1 MVVNLSLLKLKS
13 ITMKTIQQHQ
23 IETLKNILEKLT
35 EIEKVYEFNKRNLDI
50 NFPFV
55 VGRAVGLSM
64 VSAVELKVL
73 IENLENEKDQQISR
87 KIETTL

>member
-1 MVVNLSLLKLKS
+1 
-13 ITMKTIQQHQ
+13 MKTIQQHQ

-55 VGRAVGLSM
+55 VGRSVGLSM
-64 VSAVELKVL
+64 VSAIELKIL
-73 IENLENEKDQQISR
+73 IENLENEKDQQISG
-87 KIETTL
+87 KIETIV